1 MAWVAP
7 TIAASSPMARCR
19 KPPILALAY
28 ISPARSSK
36 RRISIILA
44 RISRATFLSGR
55 SCDACLTPVSSGPRT
70 LVASLVAT
78 APEGTRWPRR
88 LSAAG
93 STYAGQVDHE
103 DERRVGRDG
112 GRLTLGAV
120 GELGRNDQLTAAA
133 DPHSLH
139 AGVPAGDHLAAPEL
153 ELERLR
159 AAAPRRVEL
168 LAVVVE

>member
-7 TIAASSPMARCR
+7 TMAASSPMAKCR
-19 KPPILALAY
+19 KPPRLALAY

-78 APEGTRWPRR
+78 APEGTRWARR
-88 LSAAG
+88 LSGAG
-93 STYAGQVDHE
+93 SAYAGQIDHE
-103 DERRVGRDG
+103 HKRRAGRDG
-112 GRLTLGAV
+112 GWLTLGAV
-120 GELGRNDQLTAAA
+120 GELGRDDQLAPAA
-133 DPHSLH
+133 DAHSLH
-139 AGVPAGDHLAAPEL
+139 AFVPAGD
-153 ELERLR
+153 
-159 AAAPRRVEL
+159 
-168 LAVVVE
+168 

>member
-7 TIAASSPMARCR
+7 TMAASSPMARCR

-55 SCDACLTPVSSGPRT
+55 SCDACLTPGSSGPRT

-88 LSAAG
+88 LSGGVSAYG
-93 STYAGQVDHE
+93 GEVDHE
-103 DERRVGRDG
+103 HERRVRRDG
-112 GRLTLGAV
+112 GRLALGAV
-120 GELGRNDQLTAAA
+120 GEGGRDDQLSAAA
-133 DPHSLH
+133 DAHALH
-139 AGVPAGDHLAAPEL
+139 AVVPPGYHLAAAQL

-159 AAAPRRVEL
+159 AAAPRRV
-168 LAVVVE
+168 